1 MPNDHQ
7 NQPHLPVLKAE
18 VLAYLAPKP
27 GESYL
32 DLTAGYGGHA
42 EAVLALTGSPEKSV
56 LVDRDRESIA
66 FLSARFEK
74 SRIIDSDFLSAAQA
88 LAAEN
93 QKFDLILADLGIA
106 SPHIDI
112 PQRGFSF
119 THSGP
124 LDMRMDQRQ
133 PLSAETLVNQAD
145 EAELVQVISRYGEE
159 PRARRIAATIIASRP
174 IKNTAEL
181 AEVIARVVGR
191 NFRRSKIHPATKTFQ
206 ALRIAVND
214 ELGQL
219 QASLPLMCELLA
231 PGGRLAVISF
241 HSLEDRLVK
250 RYFGEIAGDRYD
262 ATARPLTKKPVT
274 ASPQEIDINPRA
286 RSAKL
291 RAVAK
296 IKTERIN

>member
-1 MPNDHQ
+1 
-7 NQPHLPVLKAE
+7 
-18 VLAYLAPKP
+18 
-27 GESYL
+27 
-32 DLTAGYGGHA
+32 
-42 EAVLALTGSPEKSV
+42 
-56 LVDRDRESIA
+56 
-66 FLSARFEK
+66 
-74 SRIIDSDFLSAAQA
+74 
-88 LAAEN
+88 
-93 QKFDLILADLGIA
+93 
-106 SPHIDI
+106 
-112 PQRGFSF
+112 
-119 THSGP
+119 
-124 LDMRMDQRQ
+124 MRMDQRQ

-159 PRARRIAATIIASRP
+159 PRARRIAAAIIASRP

-181 AEVIARVVGR
+181 AEVIARAVGR
-191 NFRRSKIHPATKTFQ
+191 NFRRNKIHPATKTFQ

-262 ATARPLTKKPVT
+262 AIARPLTKKPVT

>member
-133 PLSAETLVNQAD
+133 SDSAELYVNQLS
-145 EAELVQVISRYGEE
+145 EAELAEIIGSYGEE
-159 PRARRIAATIIASRP
+159 PRSRKIAAAIKANRP

-181 AEVIARVVGR
+181 AAVISRAAGK

-219 QASLPLMCELLA
+219 QAGLPLMCELLA

-250 RYFGEIAGDRYD
+250 HYFSEVAGDQYD
-262 ATARPLTKKPVT
+262 AIARLLTKKPVI
-274 ASPQEIDINPRA
+274 ASPNELDINPRA

-296 IKTERIN
+296 IKTERTN